1 MIEIE
6 KARIERSDISADNT
20 YGRFVIEPLESGF
33 GNTLGNALR
42 RVLLS
47 SLPGAAITNIQI
59 DGIMHEFTTIP
70 GVVEDVTELILN
82 LKQLC
87 FKMFTDQPKT
97 VIVDVK
103 GPMELKSGDIPD
115 GRRNG
120 DVRSRAAHRHA

>member
-1 MIEIE
+1 LIEIE
-6 KARIERSDISADNT
+6 KARIERVETSADNT

-87 FKMFTDQPKT
+87 FKMFTTSPR
-97 VIVDVK
+97 
-103 GPMELKSGDIPD
+103 P
-115 GRRNG
+115 
-120 DVRSRAAHRHA
+120 